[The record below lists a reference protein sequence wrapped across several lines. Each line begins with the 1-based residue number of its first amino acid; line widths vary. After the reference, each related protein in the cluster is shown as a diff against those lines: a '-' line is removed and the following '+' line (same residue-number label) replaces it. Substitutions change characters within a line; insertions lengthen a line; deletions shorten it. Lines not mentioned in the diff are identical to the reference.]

1 MRKQFSVVGPF
12 STVLI
17 SLGLGLSI
25 QCAPAQ
31 ASPVDNLAA
40 SYSGVLHSTKDP
52 HAENVPVVFQISQQ
66 YNNIRGT
73 VQASGIT
80 LPISGVIDNN
90 GQMIL
95 TGSIVD
101 KKRRTNLQ
109 VSGQAR
115 VSATGEF
122 MTLVVSQ
129 IGKLHGK
136 KEMESLLMSLT
147 ADRPSAQ
154 AKKGKGNQ
162 VPPNL
167 GNDYTGKYHSS
178 SYEAY
183 EDVDVTFSHSDIP
196 ATGQFTGQLTLNGV
210 AVAMTC
216 QVYRAGVVLGQGRTI
231 DPSSGLTSTFT
242 FNGLISA
249 KGTYMV
255 GFGLFNSIVNG
266 QAVQDGAG
274 LSLHLPTAP

>member
-1 MRKQFSVVGPF
+1 MRKQFSLAGPF
-12 STVLI
+12 STVI
-17 SLGLGLSI
+17 VTLGLGISMH
-25 QCAPAQ
+25 CAPAQ

-52 HAENVPVVFQISQQ
+52 HAENVPVVFHINQRF
-66 YNNIRGT
+66 NNVSGT
-73 VQASGIT
+73 VEASGIS
-80 LPISGVIDNN
+80 LPIAGIIDDN

-101 KKRRTNLQ
+101 KKKRTKLQ

-129 IGKLHGK
+129 LGKVKGK

-154 AKKGKGNQ
+154 AKKGNGSQ

-167 GNDYTGKYHSS
+167 GNNYTGKYHSS
-178 SYEAY
+178 SDEAY
-183 EDVDVTFSHSDIP
+183 EDVDVTFAHSDIP
-196 ATGQFTGQLTLNGV
+196 ATGQFSGRLTLNGV
-210 AVAMTC
+210 AVDMTC

-231 DPSSGLTSTFT
+231 DPSTGKTSTFT

-255 GFGLFNSIVNG
+255 GFGLFNTIVNG
-266 QAVQDGAG
+266 QAIQDGAG
-274 LSLHLPTAP
+274 LSLRLPTAP